1 MSRYIKNLDFGLR
14 HRSLCFLV
22 LLLLCNAM
30 VLNAQHAAEV
40 YFLKLS
46 GAIKDG
52 KIDVEKYK
60 DSQKKATNKK
70 INPIKLYPNIEF
82 QTFEGFGGAFNE
94 IGGEALMVL
103 PKDKQIEVAK
113 NLFNVNTGAQ
123 LVFCRTA
130 VGSSDFG
137 IDAYSY
143 AEKADDY
150 NMRAFSIKREE
161 ASVIPF
167 IKHAIAQNPDFKLF
181 ASPWSP
187 PAWMKYSGLMDQG
200 KDFPEKNKLKDEPKI
215 YKAYALYFSKYIK
228 AYEDKGITIDRLI
241 VQNETDANTAY
252 PSNDMSVNQMS
263 KFVGAYLRPQFKADK
278 INTEI
283 WAGTFRVHGRI
294 DALELAANPENLAL
308 FDGIGIQYTSSKY
321 IQDMNALY
329 PNGNTMHTEG
339 NCFNGKNTW
348 DQAATRLKEVAQY
361 FNYGIPNYCYW
372 NMILNETTE
381 SGWDWAQNSLIN
393 IDRNT
398 KTVTYNPDYAVFA
411 FMSQYL
417 VPGSKRIANYSKDE
431 LISVKHD
438 NKIFVLLQNDNDL
451 PNSYECQI
459 EDGEKQIVT
468 LPAKSLAV
476 IVLNI

>member
-1 MSRYIKNLDFGLR
+1 MRKHNENLDFYLR
-14 HRSLCFLV
+14 NRRMCFIILLLVFNTLV
-22 LLLLCNAM
+22 LS
-30 VLNAQHAAEV
+30 AQQPAEV
-40 YFLKLS
+40 YYLKLS
-46 GAIKDG
+46 GVIRDG
-52 KIDVEKYK
+52 QIDVEKYNG
-60 DSQKKATNKK
+60 SQKKATNKR

-103 PKDKQIEVAK
+103 PKDKQTEVAK
-113 NLFNVNTGAQ
+113 NLFGLNYGAQ
-123 LVFCRTA
+123 LTFCRTA
-130 VGSSDFG
+130 VGASDFG

-143 AEKADDY
+143 SEKADDY
-150 NMRAFSIKREE
+150 NMTAFSIKREE
-161 ASVIPF
+161 TSVIPF
-167 IKHAIAQNPDFKLF
+167 IQHAFAQNPNLKLF

-200 KDFPEKNKLKDEPKI
+200 EDFPEKNKLKDDPKI

-241 VQNETDANTAY
+241 VQNETDANTPY
-252 PSNDMSVNQMS
+252 PSNDMSVSQMS
-263 KFVGAYLRPQFKADK
+263 KFVKSYLRPKFNADK
-278 INTEI
+278 IDTEI

-294 DALELAANPENLAL
+294 DALELAGNPENLAL

-329 PNGNTMHTEG
+329 PHGNTMHTEG

-348 DQAATRLKEVAQY
+348 EQASSRLKEVAQY

-393 IDRNT
+393 INRNT
-398 KTVTYNPDYAVFA
+398 KAVTYNPDYGVFA

-417 VPGSKRIANYSKDE
+417 VPGSKRIANYSKDD

-438 NKIFVLLQNDNDL
+438 NKVYVLLQNNKDI

-459 EDGEKQIVT
+459 EEGEKQIVT